1 MEKGNKRGRYSRNR
15 QRSYYYN
22 YFYILCDAAFG
33 FSALLWGLATNIV
46 FYVGVSLVTT
56 VPAEISEKYITRV
69 ERIISGSTE
78 IFEITNAAVAEAK
91 QA

>member
-1 MEKGNKRGRYSRNR
+1 M
-15 QRSYYYN
+15 
-22 YFYILCDAAFG
+22 
-33 FSALLWGLATNIV
+33 
-46 FYVGVSLVTT
+46 TT

-78 IFEITNAAVAEAK
+78 ILEITNAAVAEAK